1 MLAESRPCRAD
12 CGKRRTR
19 AVDRGGRG
27 PFSAHAWM
35 AISRWWKEARPVPT
49 SGCAVAGCRRRTGLD
64 GGVRS
69 GIPGLFQ
76 AAANGG
82 VGDAGRRAIV
92 LGHCGVDA
100 AGSGRRP
107 GRTGV
112 PRTRRCRCSGRS
124 GSACGREDDPD
135 RPALANGKRWPPAP
149 KRDSGAQSPAAHA
162 AASSAHGINRLK
174 VACGQGMAACRRA
187 TVAHPPSPTERTH
200 GTGATA
206 IGYRLAW
213 WVPGAIAGNDR
224 CGFSCPGTPRGFLHA
239 RPPPVR
245 STVIRLRG
253 APAVRR
259 PTGRTPRRPAASAA
273 HRHCRCCGPVR
284 SRRGSGRR
292 HGFAADRADGR
303 RGRCRAA
310 E

>member
-1 MLAESRPCRAD
+1 MP
-12 CGKRRTR
+12 G
-19 AVDRGGRG
+19 
-27 PFSAHAWM
+27 W
-35 AISRWWKEARPVPT
+35 
-49 SGCAVAGCRRRTGLD
+49 
-64 GGVRS
+64 RS
-69 GIPGLFQ
+69 
-76 AAANGG
+76 
-82 VGDAGRRAIV
+82 V
-92 LGHCGVDA
+92 
-100 AGSGRRP
+100 
-107 GRTGV
+107 
-112 PRTRRCRCSGRS
+112 
-124 GSACGREDDPD
+124 ACGRKHVQCPRRDALWPDADAGPGWTAASGPASLACSRRPRTVASAMRVVEPSCLGIAVSMPQDPGAGRVVQEFRVPVD
-135 RPALANGKRWPPAP
+135 AGVAGGQGQRAAERTIRIGEHLANAKRWPPAP

-273 HRHCRCCGPVR
+273 HRHCRCYGPVR